1 MYLKQAI
8 KLAFLGLATT
18 IITTTAMASQTNKAI
33 LHTYAD
39 LATSSYNQALS
50 NAQGLQA
57 TLQAFANAP
66 TKNTMEAAKQ
76 AWLQSRET
84 YGVTEIFRLSAGP
97 IDAED
102 GWVADAYGA
111 LEGQINAWPLDENMI
126 DYTTAADGT
135 ITTGNIIDT
144 KGVFNPGGKPVDV
157 TTITADSLAALN
169 ENGGDAN
176 VSSGYHA
183 IEFLLWG
190 QDQDYDS
197 FAADTVTN
205 GALSAGERPLTD
217 FTEDDLAGRRFAY
230 LNAAAELLV
239 TDLQTVA
246 SAWDKGDRYSSCAT
260 DMTGC
265 YRSAFLGEL
274 TAADADKNITSTDAL
289 RTVIA
294 GMGVFIKSELANER
308 IAVPVLTPSEEDEHS
323 CFSDNTHRDIALNYQ
338 GFVNVLKGELA
349 GQDMGVSMY
358 DNASADTRSQL
369 DGLISAIDTRVDTM
383 NELAATSMHFDYQ
396 IVDAKQADEIRRMKN
411 DMRKLGDT
419 MTAIAADL
427 GISLSVADV
436 TDAEETQL

>member
-419 MTAIAADL
+419 MTAVAADL
-427 GISLSVADV
+427 SISLSVADV